1 MRLIMDEK
9 ERSLRKSIGRKI
21 KLARA
26 NAKYTQE
33 QLSEKLSITPKYI
46 SQLERGISFGSAKTI
61 VNICKELNI
70 SSAFLFDDLI
80 DVDSPNELP
89 PIDTDF
95 LKTYIQL
102 DDYNKDVLFLFA
114 AQLLRLQD
122 KKIGH

>member
-1 MRLIMDEK
+1 MDEK
-9 ERSLRKSIGRKI
+9 EKSLRQSIGKKI

-26 NAKYTQE
+26 NSKYTQE

-61 VNICKELNI
+61 VSICKELNI

-89 PIDTDF
+89 PIDIDF

-114 AQLLRLQD
+114 SQLLRLQE
-122 KKIGH
+122 KKK